1 MLSVLDRLP
10 FDIVQKVGDSAYVVI
25 AGILLVLFGYLI
37 KGIMGA
43 IIAILIGAVL
53 LYSFE
58 GFFPF

>member
-10 FDIVQKVGDSAYVVI
+10 FDLIQKVGDSEYVII
-25 AGILLVLFGYLI
+25 AGILLVLFGFLI

>member
-1 MLSVLDRLP
+1 MLSILDRIP
-10 FDIVQKVGDSAYVVI
+10 FDIVQKVGDSAYVIIV
-25 AGILLVLFGYLI
+25 GILLVLFGYLI